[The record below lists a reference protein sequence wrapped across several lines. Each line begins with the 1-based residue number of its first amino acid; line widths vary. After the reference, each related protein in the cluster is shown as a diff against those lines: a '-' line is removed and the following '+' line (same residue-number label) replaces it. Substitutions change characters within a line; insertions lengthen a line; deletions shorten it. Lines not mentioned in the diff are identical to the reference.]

1 MKIVDELI
9 LFFSRVSL
17 SKFSLENSL
26 HFVGIRVF
34 IIGCV
39 WNVKSQLQPN
49 RVFWQLGLAI
59 GTSHEFEFRDNYLA
73 RLEVLSCSATASMT
87 LQLPCMLH
95 TCATFDDLPVAR
107 SSCNAFLECTLLSF
121 SSHSLTHYPYMI
133 LTYTGFLNVEL
144 QAKFAME

>member
-1 MKIVDELI
+1 MTKIVDESI

-49 RVFWQLGLAI
+49 RVFWQLELANR
-59 GTSHEFEFRDNYLA
+59 TSREFELRANCLV

-87 LQLPCMLH
+87 LQLPLH
-95 TCATFDDLPVAR
+95 ASHVWHYLPVAR
-107 SSCNAFLECTLLSF
+107 SSREVLLYCTLLSF
-121 SSHSLTHYPYMI
+121 SSHSITHYSYMI
-133 LTYTGFLNVEL
+133 PT
-144 QAKFAME
+144 